1 MTTRI
6 FGAVWGM
13 IITAVLVTVP
23 LSFRDRLP
31 DPLATHWSDR
41 ADGYSSFTEFMLTST
56 LVWVVTWAVMLGMAV
71 HGRMLRRRLS
81 RGYWWGFLVGV
92 GLFAAGIS
100 LTTVYA
106 NFDRPV
112 WTEAELPGWVVLAV
126 VVAAVSG
133 GLAAGFLG
141 RGEPDQPPPAGEAPP
156 KLRLRAGQ
164 RSVWVSRVSNPWLL
178 ALTVAGG
185 AVFIVAAGV
194 AFIGAT
200 PGMAWGSLLFAS
212 ALVFVSGLFTSAA
225 IVRVTDDGLAL
236 GFGPFGWPVRRIRLS
251 KIEKAWSEV
260 RYPSQVGGWGI
271 RGVPGMAAIMLR
283 GGDCLV
289 LRYHSGGQLLI
300 SVDDARRGASL
311 INALIEERVA

>member
-6 FGAVWGM
+6 FGTVWGL

-23 LSFRDRLP
+23 LSFQDRLP
-31 DPLATHWSDR
+31 EPLATHWSDR
-41 ADGYSSFTEFMLTST
+41 ADGSSSFTGFVLMAT
-56 LVWVVTWAVMLGMAV
+56 VPWVVTWVVMVGLAVRGT
-71 HGRMLRRRLS
+71 MLRRRLS
-81 RGYWWGFLVGV
+81 RGYWWGFLVGL
-92 GLFAAGIS
+92 GLFVMGMTLS
-100 LTTVYA
+100 TVHA
-106 NFDRPV
+106 NLDRPV
-112 WTEAELPGWVVLAV
+112 WTEAELAGWIVLAV
-126 VVAAVSG
+126 MLAAVGG

-141 RGEPDQPPPAGEAPP
+141 RGEPDQSPPAGEAPP
-156 KLRLRAGQ
+156 KLRLRPGQ

-185 AVFIVAAGV
+185 AVFVAAAGV
-194 AFIGAT
+194 ALVGAT
-200 PGMAWGSLLFAS
+200 PNVVWGPLLFAS
-212 ALVFVSGLFTSAA
+212 VVVLLSGLFTSAA
-225 IVRVTDDGLAL
+225 TVRVTDDGLAV

-251 KIEKAWSEV
+251 KIEKAWSEI

-289 LRYHSGGQLLI
+289 LRYRSGGQLLI